1 MVRVNGNDLD
11 VAGQSVSQYLDQ
23 ANFNIGRIVVEIN
36 EEIVPK
42 ATYDETILNDGD
54 IVEVISFVG
63 GGWYFNSKINIERRI

>member
-42 ATYDETILNDGD
+42 STYDETILKDGD

-63 GGWYFNSKINIERRI
+63 GG

>member
-23 ANFNIGRIVVEIN
+23 ANFNIGRVVVEIN

-63 GGWYFNSKINIERRI
+63 GG